1 MCPLLGGL
9 LVLFW
14 RLFCTECIEYILV
27 CPLLGGLPFGVSFI
41 GGFTVHCIYIA
52 PSFPYTT
59 ILPRGRGRVVDNSSS
74 AHHHVTTTATGVV
87 GLAGVALKVGRRS
100 SEVFR
105 VMVVEREA
113 TGHGHILSGIK
124 E

>member
-1 MCPLLGGL
+1 MSSFGGYF
-9 LVLFW
+9 VQSV
-14 RLFCTECIEYILV
+14 Y
-27 CPLLGGLPFGVSFI
+27 FGVSFVGRFAI
-41 GGFTVHCIYIA
+41 LECPLSEVSLYTVYIA

-74 AHHHVTTTATGVV
+74 AHHHVTTAATGVV
-87 GLAGVALKVGRRS
+87 GLAGVALKVGRWS

-113 TGHGHILSGIK
+113 AGHGHILSGIK